1 MKTRWPYRFPPKL
14 RAMCHCLNEVVTQR
28 LQHAATPDAIFVVIG
43 TVIFLRFINPV
54 LVSPAQHAICDAEP
68 PFRVKRALTLVG
80 KLLQCVASHVLHPK
94 EQYMKPFNDFLRT
107 NIDCAKRYS
116 NSSTEVLV
124 PHVQPHSYEIPLIIE
139 DHVFARGF
147 LAPLMRIPLILSRTH

>member
-1 MKTRWPYRFPPKL
+1 MHRFPAKL

-28 LQHAATPDAIFVVIG
+28 LQHSATPDAIFVVIG

-80 KLLQCVASHVLHPK
+80 KLLQCIASHVLHPK

-107 NIDCAKRYS
+107 NIDVAKR
-116 NSSTEVLV
+116 
-124 PHVQPHSYEIPLIIE
+124 
-139 DHVFARGF
+139 
-147 LAPLMRIPLILSRTH
+147 